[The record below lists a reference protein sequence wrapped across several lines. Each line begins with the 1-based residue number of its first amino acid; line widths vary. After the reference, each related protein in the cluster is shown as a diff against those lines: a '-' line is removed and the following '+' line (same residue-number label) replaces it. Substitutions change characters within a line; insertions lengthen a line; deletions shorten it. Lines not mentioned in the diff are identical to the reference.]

1 MPLDC
6 GATPSSLGDTSFMGL
21 SVILLHAMG
30 GLPGGGS
37 TYLCLR
43 GMLMHVNLEHG
54 GQLVWSG

>member
-6 GATPSSLGDTSFMGL
+6 GATPLSPGNTSFMGL
-21 SVILLHAMG
+21 SVILLHVMG

-37 TYLCLR
+37 MYLCLG
-43 GMLMHVNLEHG
+43 GMLARVNLEHG